1 MRTAPAT
8 STATPV
14 TQVRLVPYLLITY
27 TQLDPTMLA
36 ARAVCS
42 CPQFSVYKEITL
54 KAPVQSNHTI
64 TTMKGRLQKDRKG
77 EMRERGIAL
86 AMEAPDL
93 QVQGEL
99 GQPFGAL
106 FL

>member
-1 MRTAPAT
+1 M
-8 STATPV
+8 
-14 TQVRLVPYLLITY
+14 PYLLITY

-54 KAPVQSNHTI
+54 TAPVQSNHTI
-64 TTMKGRLQKDRKG
+64 YHYEREAAKDRKR

-99 GQPFGAL
+99 GQPLGAL

>member
-1 MRTAPAT
+1 
-8 STATPV
+8 
-14 TQVRLVPYLLITY
+14 
-27 TQLDPTMLA
+27 
-36 ARAVCS
+36 
-42 CPQFSVYKEITL
+42 
-54 KAPVQSNHTI
+54 
-64 TTMKGRLQKDRKG
+64 MKGRLQKDRKG

-99 GQPFGAL
+99 GQPLGAL